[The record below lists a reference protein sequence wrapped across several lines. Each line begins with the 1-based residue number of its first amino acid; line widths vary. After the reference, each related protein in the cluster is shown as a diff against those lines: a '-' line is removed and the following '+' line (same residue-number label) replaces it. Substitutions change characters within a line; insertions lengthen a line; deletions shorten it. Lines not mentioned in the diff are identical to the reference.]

1 MPNFEI
7 ENSFNKI
14 IAGIDEAGRGPW
26 CGPVTASA
34 VIINQNTCSKHL
46 ISLLNDSKK
55 LSKKKRNLI
64 FDLLKEE
71 EKKNNVVIGVGESS
85 AIEIDELNI
94 LQATF
99 LAMTRAY
106 KNLSQKPEMLLI
118 DGNKIPKD
126 LDIEAKAIVK
136 GDSLSN
142 SIAAASIIAKVT
154 RDNQMEELAKQFPE
168 YGWDSNSGYGTK
180 SHIEAIDKYGITEHH
195 RKSYKPIAK
204 YL

>member
-7 ENSFNKI
+7 ENSFSGI

-34 VIINQNTCSKHL
+34 VIINQEKCSTEL

-55 LSKKKRNLI
+55 LSKKKRDMIYELLI
-64 FDLLKEE
+64 EE
-71 EKKNNVVIGVGESS
+71 EKSGGVIIGVGEST
-85 AIEIDELNI
+85 ANEIDEINI

-99 LAMTRAY
+99 LAMKRAY
-106 KNLSQKPEMLLI
+106 QNLSQKPKMLLI
-118 DGNKIPKD
+118 DGNKIPQN

-154 RDNQMEELAKQFPE
+154 RDNQMEELAKEFPE
-168 YGWDSNSGYGTK
+168 YGWENNAGYGTK
-180 SHIEAIDKYGITEHH
+180 AHIEAIEKFGITEHH

>member
-26 CGPVTASA
+26 CGPVTSAA
-34 VIINQNTCSKHL
+34 VIINQEKCSSKL

-55 LSKKKRNLI
+55 LSKKKRDMIYELLI
-64 FDLLKEE
+64 EE
-71 EKKNNVVIGVGESS
+71 EKSGGVIIGVGEAS
-85 AIEIDELNI
+85 AKEIDEINI

-106 KNLSQKPEMLLI
+106 QNLSQKPEMLII
-118 DGNKIPKD
+118 DGNKIPQN
-126 LDIEAKAIVK
+126 LDIEAKAIIK

-154 RDNQMEELAKQFPE
+154 RDNQMEELAKAFPE
-168 YGWDSNSGYGTK
+168 YGWENNAGYGTK
-180 SHIEAIDKYGITEHH
+180 VHIEAIEKYGITEHH